1 MKKIVL
7 LLILPLAFL
16 FCGCDSGDKG
26 ETFELKRY
34 DWTAE
39 LEGGGELKLS
49 FDGDFASLELKNCG
63 DSAVIKGR
71 MLADGES
78 FIIFDDELM
87 QCYSF
92 SYVPRGDRLDLTY
105 EGSTVELTAAPRS

>member
-1 MKKIVL
+1 M
-7 LLILPLAFL
+7 
-16 FCGCDSGDKG
+16 
-26 ETFELKRY
+26 
-34 DWTAE
+34 
-39 LEGGGELKLS
+39 
-49 FDGDFASLELKNCG
+49 
-63 DSAVIKGR
+63 IKGR
-71 MLADGES
+71 TLADGES